1 MNGAAKKTA
10 SHIRRAIEAMAPGE
24 PFTSSAFLPHGTRA
38 AVDHALSRFVRLGL
52 VARVARGVFVR
63 PKVSKY
69 VGPVLPSP
77 EVVARVVAGR
87 LGAKVQLS
95 GAEAAA
101 EMHLST
107 QRPVT
112 PVFHTSGPTRRFR
125 MGAVEVT
132 LKHVSPR
139 RLALAGRPAGIALA
153 ALWYLGKREVN
164 EAVIE
169 QVHKRLSAEEF
180 QALRGAASSQP
191 GWMVE
196 AFLRH
201 ERSAHHG

>member
-1 MNGAAKKTA
+1 MNGATTKTA
-10 SHIRRAIEAMAPGE
+10 SHIKRAIKRVPPGE
-24 PFTSSAFLPHGTRA
+24 PFTSSAFLAHGTRA
-38 AVDHALSRFVRLGL
+38 AVDHALSRFVRAGL

-77 EVVARVVAGR
+77 EAVARAMAR
-87 LGAKVQLS
+87 RAGAKVQPS
-95 GAEAAA
+95 GAEAAV
-101 EMHLST
+101 ELQLST
-107 QRPVT
+107 QHPVA

-125 MGAVEVT
+125 MGALEVT

-139 RLALAGRPAGIALA
+139 KLALAGRPAGTALA

-164 EAVIE
+164 VAVIE
-169 QVHKRLSAEEF
+169 QVRERLSPEEF

-196 AFLRH
+196 AFQRY
-201 ERSAHHG
+201 ERGAHHG

>member
-1 MNGAAKKTA
+1 MNGATKTA
-10 SHIRRAIEAMAPGE
+10 QHIRRAIEEMARGE
-24 PFTSSAFLPHGTRA
+24 PFTSSAFLALGSRA

-52 VARVARGVFVR
+52 VARVARGVFAR

-77 EVVARVVAGR
+77 EAVARAVAGR
-87 LGAKVQLS
+87 AGAKVQPS

-107 QRPVT
+107 QRPVA

-125 MGAVEVT
+125 MGALEVT

-139 RLALAGRPAGIALA
+139 RLALAGRPAGTALA
-153 ALWYLGKREVN
+153 ALWYLGKGEVN

-169 QVHKRLSAEEF
+169 QVRKRLPAEEF
-180 QALRGAASSQP
+180 QALRGATSSQP

-196 AFLRH
+196 AFRRH
-201 ERSAHHG
+201 ERGAHRG